1 MTKKDIEIKLTKKE
15 REILPLL
22 GLPYKDIARILGV
35 GCPTVRSHISNLS
48 YKFPD
53 QPNKLCIM
61 LEVLKLGIITLDEI
75 VTE

>member
-1 MTKKDIEIKLTKKE
+1 MKMELTKRE

-22 GLPYKDIARILGV
+22 GLPYKEIQNRLNLSQG
-35 GCPTVRSHISNLS
+35 TVRNHIMNIS

-53 QPNKLCIM
+53 QPNKICI
-61 LEVLKLGIITLDEI
+61 LFEALKQGIITLDEI